1 MIGVARGL
9 RLPDRDRRALR
20 LGLRLSAPALL
31 YVFAVKPYVAS
42 IQTLESQLETQ
53 SELLARERMLVAD
66 APSIPRRI
74 ATARVVARAA
84 THRMYSDRDP
94 IAATGA
100 LSRDVARAFDDAGI
114 SLQRVET
121 RESSLRPDGLRELAI
136 DIRAEGDFVG
146 TLTAIASLERR
157 DRLVR
162 MTRIA
167 IEGGASATVPRPAS
181 SNDPDASIEARLTM
195 VATIRGYVP

>member
-1 MIGVARGL
+1 MIDVARGL
-9 RLPDRDRRALR
+9 RLADRDRRALR

-31 YVFAVKPYVAS
+31 YAFAVKPYVAS
-42 IQTLESQLETQ
+42 VRTIKSQLRTQ
-53 SELLARERMLVAD
+53 SELLAREQALVAD
-66 APSIPRRI
+66 AQSIPPLI
-74 ATARVVARAA
+74 ATARVVARSA
-84 THRMYSDRDP
+84 TQRMYSEQDP
-94 IAATGA
+94 IAATSA
-100 LSRDVARAFDDAGI
+100 LSRDVARALDEAGM

-146 TLTAIASLERR
+146 MLTAIAALDGR

-167 IEGGASATVPRPAS
+167 IEGGASVIVRDAASPADPNVPVS
-181 SNDPDASIEARLTM
+181 QRLTM
-195 VATIRGYVP
+195 VATVRGYAP